1 MKTINE
7 YQFKSVLAGIGFTL
21 LMTSLTACDWGADPD
36 MNTSRPGASPGY
48 DAGYEFGVKLALL
61 RQQQPGIV
69 LDEAF
74 EGLLDALSENSQTL
88 SSTEMC
94 ATLRYVE
101 NKPADVGLKP
111 AEVELEPVEIEF
123 KPTESVQPPQTE
135 ARTHNIVD
143 FTNEDYVA
151 LDSSREGMMTLPSG
165 AQYEVLQAGS
175 GERPQSGDAVLI
187 SYRASLDNGAVIYT
201 SDDGGL
207 LLSLDNIVAP
217 GLKESLLLMNAG
229 TRSQVII
236 PPSTGYYRPGS
247 RMFRGRESRMIRRRD
262 LIYDIELISIK
273 SSQPADAID

>member
-1 MKTINE
+1 MKPNNE
-7 YQFKSVLAGIGFTL
+7 YKSTLAGIGITL
-21 LMTSLTACDWGADPD
+21 LITSLTACDWGADSD
-36 MNTSRPGASPGY
+36 LNTSRPGASPGY

-101 NKPADVGLKP
+101 NKPA
-111 AEVELEPVEIEF
+111 EVELEPAEIKF
-123 KPTESVQPPQTE
+123 KPAERAQPPQTQ
-135 ARTHNIVD
+135 ARTHSIVD
-143 FTNEDYVA
+143 FTKDDYVA
-151 LDSSREGMMTLPSG
+151 LNYSREGMVTLPSG
-165 AQYEVLQAGS
+165 VQYAVLQAGS
-175 GERPQSGDAVLI
+175 GERPQAGDAVLI
-187 SYRASLDNGAVIYT
+187 SYQASLDNGAVIDT

-229 TRSQVII
+229 ARSQVII
-236 PPSTGYYRPGS
+236 PPSIGYSSPGS
-247 RMFRGRESRMIRRRD
+247 RMFRGRENRMIRRRV

-273 SSQPADAID
+273 SSQPADASD